1 MLLLED
7 TLANVRTIVNVLF
20 EMVEIFRTK
29 ELIPCVIPSFEEKF
43 NSHFYPIFS

>member
-7 TLANVRTIVNVLF
+7 TLANVRAIVDVIF

-29 ELIPCVIPSFEEKF
+29 ELIHAF
-43 NSHFYPIFS
+43 